1 MNEPKEPDI
10 VEVDFLD
17 IQAEVAAVQK
27 SYMDQAVK
35 EFVRLYPN
43 EPQTGSLFNGFV
55 TTYSIGQM
63 AYDLIEL
70 RDQLKDLKGGVL

>member
-10 VEVDFLD
+10 VEVDFRD
-17 IQAEVAAVQK
+17 IQAEVEAVQK

-43 EPQTGSLFNGFV
+43 EPQIGSFFNNFV
-55 TTYSIGQM
+55 TEYAMRTM
-63 AYDLIEL
+63 AYDIIEL
-70 RDQLKDLKGGVL
+70 RCGSSKV